1 MLLAVPD
8 RRSVYERIRT
18 RRLDGCSCVIE
29 DRDSLATSEARETAL
44 ECVEAG
50 VEAGHPRTVVRD
62 AVALDGDALRI
73 ADATYDL
80 DEYEDVVVLGGGN
93 AAAYVAVALEDVLGD
108 RIDGGVVVT
117 DDFAATERVTVRE
130 GDHPVPSERGVD
142 ATRELLAAADAADE
156 NTLVL
161 AAITGGGSALMA
173 APAGDV
179 SLADLQ
185 ETTDALL
192 ASGADIHE
200 INAVRKHLSAL
211 KGGRLARRA
220 APATVASL
228 ILSDVVGND
237 LSVIASGPVSP
248 DESTFEDALAVLD
261 RYGIDAPDAVA
272 TRLECGAAREIDETP
287 RAGDSVF
294 AAVSNHVVADGM
306 TVLEAARA
314 AATDRGYETL
324 VLSSRVRGE
333 ARDAATTHVAIAEE
347 IRATGTPVSPP
358 AVVLSGGETTVTIR
372 GDGSGGPNQEFA
384 TSAALELGDDGGTD
398 AENGAE
404 AEAESGD
411 GNRITVAAVDT
422 DGIDGA
428 SDAAGALVDGTTV
441 EDPDAAR
448 EALADNDVYPYLETR
463 RALVLTGPTGT
474 NLNDLRV
481 LVVD

>member
-1 MLLAVPD
+1 M
-8 RRSVYERIRT
+8 
-18 RRLDGCSCVIE
+18 IE
-29 DRDSLATSEARETAL
+29 DRDSLASSEARETAL
-44 ECVEAG
+44 ECIEAG
-50 VEAGHPRTVVRD
+50 IEAGHPRTVVRD
-62 AVALDGDALRI
+62 AVALEGDSLSI

-80 DEYEDVVVLGGGN
+80 AEYEEVVVLGGGN
-93 AAAYVAVALEDVLGD
+93 AAAHVAVALEDILAD

-117 DDFAATERVTVRE
+117 DDPVETERVTVRE

-156 NTLVL
+156 ETLVL

-185 ETTDALL
+185 NTTDALL

-237 LSVIASGPVSP
+237 LSVIASGPVAP
-248 DESTFEDALAVLD
+248 DESTFDDAIAVLD
-261 RYGIDAPDAVA
+261 RYGIDAPDAVV
-272 TRLECGAAREIDETP
+272 TRLERGAAGEIDETP
-287 RAGDSVF
+287 RADDSAF
-294 AAVSNHVVADGM
+294 ATVSNHVVADGM

-314 AATDRGYETL
+314 AAADRGYETL

-333 ARDAATTHVAIAEE
+333 ARDAATTHVAVAEE

-372 GDGSGGPNQEFA
+372 GDGTGGPNQEFA
-384 TSAALELGDDGGTD
+384 TSAALELGGGGTD
-398 AENGAE
+398 AEAGDDSGAE
-404 AEAESGD
+404 AGDEVGAEG
-411 GNRITVAAVDT
+411 RITVAAVDT

-448 EALADNDVYPYLETR
+448 EALAENDVYPFLESR
-463 RALVLTGPTGT
+463 GGLVLTGPTGT

>member
-1 MLLAVPD
+1 M
-8 RRSVYERIRT
+8 
-18 RRLDGCSCVIE
+18 IE

-44 ECVEAG
+44 ACVEAG
-50 VEAGHPRTVVRD
+50 IEAGHPRTVVRD
-62 AVALDGDALRI
+62 AVALEGNTLSIDGE
-73 ADATYDL
+73 TYDL
-80 DEYEDVVVLGGGN
+80 EEYDEVVVLGGGN
-93 AAAYVAVALEDVLGD
+93 AAAHVAVALESVLGD

-117 DDFAATERVTVRE
+117 DDPVETERVTVRE

-142 ATRELLAAADAADE
+142 GTREMLGAADAADE
-156 NTLVL
+156 ETLVL
-161 AAITGGGSALMA
+161 GAITGGGSALMA

-179 SLADLQ
+179 SLADLRD
-185 ETTDALL
+185 TTDALL

-237 LSVIASGPVSP
+237 LSVIASGPVAP
-248 DESTFEDALAVLD
+248 DESTFDDALAVLD
-261 RYGIDAPDAVA
+261 RYGIDAPDAVV
-272 TRLECGAAREIDETP
+272 TRLERGAAGEIDETP
-287 RAGDSVF
+287 GADDPAF

-314 AATDRGYETL
+314 AAADRGYETL

-333 ARDAATTHVAIAEE
+333 ARDAATTHVAVAEE
-347 IRATGTPVSPP
+347 IRATGTPITPP

-372 GDGSGGPNQEFA
+372 GDGTGGPNQEFV
-384 TSAALELGDDGGTD
+384 TSAALELGGGGVDTGSGD
-398 AENGAE
+398 ERGAE
-404 AEAESGD
+404 PEDESGAEPGD
-411 GNRITVAAVDT
+411 ERGAEGRITVAAVDT

-441 EDPDAAR
+441 EAPEVVR
-448 EALADNDVYPYLETR
+448 EALAENDVYPYLESR
-463 RALVLTGPTGT
+463 GALVLTGPTGT